1 MAVPAAHQHRVLIW
15 GVLGALVMRATLI
28 TAGVAVVTRFDW
40 ILYVFGGLLII
51 TGVRLFRHR
60 SEPADPERN
69 PFVRLVRRILRMAEP
84 EEQPAKA
91 SFFVRTGGRVV
102 ATPLFL
108 AVVMVEAIDLVLAV
122 DSIPAVFGVT
132 HDPFIVYTSNAFALL
147 GLRSLYFVLA
157 GALLRLRY
165 LHTGLSAILVFMGMK
180 MLVAHLYKPPVWL
193 SLIVICAIAT
203 ITVVASLRGKG
214 SHKVIDTP
222 LPATVP
228 HP

>member
-1 MAVPAAHQHRVLIW
+1 VTTATPAVI
-15 GVLGALVMRATLI
+15 
-28 TAGVAVVTRFDW
+28 
-40 ILYVFGGLLII
+40 
-51 TGVRLFRHR
+51 
-60 SEPADPERN
+60 
-69 PFVRLVRRILRMAEP
+69 
-84 EEQPAKA
+84 
-91 SFFVRTGGRVV
+91 